1 MATHYS
7 ELIDAENLDILKPS
21 QEKFPDICCEDCK
34 FSLWNAQKNLF
45 WCTWYGIFVTGDDS
59 CDEAEN

>member
-1 MATHYS
+1 MATHDS
-7 ELIDAENLDILKPS
+7 ELIDAENLDILKPQ
-21 QEKFPDICCEDCK
+21 QEKFSDICCEDCK

-59 CDEAEN
+59 CYEAEN